1 MLYAQCPM
9 PTSSMDGMIENLY
22 FWWGQRQTVI
32 YLVASSS
39 NSNNKNYNKQSM
51 IYHVRNLR
59 NCYFQGRGMCVYTW
73 RSKDGLVESLL
84 SFCLYMGSG
93 HSNSGSY
100 NCTEVPYPLSY
111 FHSHP
116 LHSLPL
122 FSSPSTPLHP
132 SFFRG
137 SWVHSPLPLATEPSY
152 NLSLGPGSHRWA

>member
-93 HSNSGSY
+93 NWTGFIRFAQGISDGIQIPFSNLSVLQPTAIKNIQGTSELCYRSFLQLGISGSMMK
-100 NCTEVPYPLSY
+100 
-111 FHSHP
+111 
-116 LHSLPL
+116 
-122 FSSPSTPLHP
+122 
-132 SFFRG
+132 
-137 SWVHSPLPLATEPSY
+137 
-152 NLSLGPGSHRWA
+152 